1 MAADGWLVLRFA
13 GRHLHGPVV
22 VVDRTRRALASRGW
36 RP

>member
-13 GRHLHGPVV
+13 GRHLGSPVV
-22 VVDRTRRALASRGW
+22 VVERTRRALVSRGW